1 MVSGSLTDGG
11 YAAPDSHCGD
21 SLMNIVCPH
30 CTTFFAIDPAR
41 LGPAGRMVRC
51 ARCKQM
57 WLARPEQS
65 ATADPTMPAL
75 ASVGAAHDPSDAA
88 TVEWSEPA
96 ASETRPSS
104 ETPIIDSPSIAA
116 DLPNTRDDSLSN
128 DAPEPGR
135 FASGP
140 SPRKP
145 WFKRRFRRSDRPRR
159 GLRPIITLPTACVAM
174 AALAAALVMWRAE
187 IVRLLPQTTLFYRL
201 IGLEVNLRGLTIK
214 DVKVSAETVDNK
226 PVLVIEGNV
235 VDIAR
240 RTVELPRLRFVVR
253 DAKGTEIYAWNA
265 VLEQSSLKPGE
276 KAWFR
281 SRLAAPPSEGRHIDV
296 RFFNRHDLAA
306 GGA

>member
-1 MVSGSLTDGG
+1 
-11 YAAPDSHCGD
+11 
-21 SLMNIVCPH
+21 MNIVCPH
-30 CTTFFAIDPAR
+30 CTTFFAIDPAK

-65 ATADPTMPAL
+65 TSADPAMPAL
-75 ASVGAAHDPSDAA
+75 ASAGATHDPSDHE
-88 TVEWSEPA
+88 TVEWNEPA
-96 ASETRPSS
+96 ASETRPPI

-116 DLPNTRDDSLSN
+116 DLPNNHQEGLSDDTPTLGNS
-128 DAPEPGR
+128 R

-140 SPRKP
+140 PPHKP
-145 WFKRRFRRSDRPRR
+145 WFRFWRGGGGDRRRRSRRPV
-159 GLRPIITLPTACVAM
+159 LTLPIACVAM
-174 AALAAALVMWRAE
+174 AALAAGILMWRAE
-187 IVRLLPQTTLFYRL
+187 IVRLLPQTALFYRL
-201 IGLEVNLRGLTIK
+201 IGLEVNLRGLAIK
-214 DVKVSAETVDNK
+214 DVKVSTETVDGK

-240 RTVELPRLRFVVR
+240 KTVDLPRLRFAVR

-265 VLEQSSLKPGE
+265 VLEQTSLKPGE

-281 SRLAAPPSEGRHIDV
+281 SRLATPPPEGRHIDV

-306 GGA
+306 GGV